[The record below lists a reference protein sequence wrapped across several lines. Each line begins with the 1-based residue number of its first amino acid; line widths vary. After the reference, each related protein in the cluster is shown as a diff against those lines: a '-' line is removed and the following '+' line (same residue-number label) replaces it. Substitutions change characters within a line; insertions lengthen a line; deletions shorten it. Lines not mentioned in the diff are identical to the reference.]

1 MPINVSKD
9 DYSLTMLKR
18 FKGLADQNVL
28 LALANGKE
36 LYVYAE
42 TRNDCLPVDF
52 GGDED
57 SKEYKN
63 LEICDVYVSDNAK
76 FYVIGVPE
84 KKAFGIFSFNRSNFI
99 SAPVRWITNISFT
112 RFWADDLLSSVLF
125 MNEDRKTLDHHFL
138 LWKFDTSK
146 LDHKAL
152 HKLDVGLLGNGE
164 ANDFETDY
172 GTEGDETPGG
182 LDGVEKVNS
191 SSCCI
196 MF

>member
-1 MPINVSKD
+1 
-9 DYSLTMLKR
+9 
-18 FKGLADQNVL
+18 
-28 LALANGKE
+28 
-36 LYVYAE
+36 
-42 TRNDCLPVDF
+42 
-52 GGDED
+52 
-57 SKEYKN
+57 
-63 LEICDVYVSDNAK
+63 LEICDVFVSDNAK

-112 RFWADDLLSSVLF
+112 RFWCDDLLSTVLF

-146 LDHKAL
+146 LDHRAL

-164 ANDFETDY
+164 AQEFETDY
-172 GTEGDETPGG
+172 GTEGDDTPGV
-182 LDGVEKVNS
+182 DGVEKVNS

>member
-1 MPINVSKD
+1 MPINVSPD
-9 DYSLTMLKR
+9 DSPVTAIYR
-18 FKGLADQNVL
+18 FKGLNDQNVF
-28 LALANGKE
+28 LALANNKE

-42 TRNDCLPVDF
+42 TRNDCTVVDF

-57 SKEYKN
+57 SEQFKN
-63 LEICDVYVSDNAK
+63 LEISDVCVSDNAK

-84 KKAFGIFSFNRSNFI
+84 KKAFGIFSFNRNNFI

-112 RFWADDLLSSVLF
+112 RFWCDDLLSCVLF

-138 LWKFDTSK
+138 LWKFDTTK

-152 HKLDVGLLGNGE
+152 HKLDVGLLGNGDANE
-164 ANDFETDY
+164 AETDY

>member
-1 MPINVSKD
+1 MAGN
-9 DYSLTMLKR
+9 
-18 FKGLADQNVL
+18 
-28 LALANGKE
+28 KE

-42 TRNDCLPVDF
+42 QSNACTLVNF
-52 GGDED
+52 GVEGDSEQ
-57 SKEYKN
+57 YKG
-63 LEICDVYVSDNAK
+63 LEICDVCVSDNAK

-84 KKAFGIFSFNRSNFI
+84 KKAFGIFSFNRNNFI

-112 RFWADDLLSSVLF
+112 RFWCDDLLSCVLF

-138 LWKFDTSK
+138 LWKFDTTK

-164 ANDFETDY
+164 AADATDY

-182 LDGVEKVNS
+182 LDSVEKVNS
-191 SSCCI
+191 SSCCTI
-196 MF
+196 F